1 MFHHFSS
8 TLSHSHFING
18 LARTRAVVLV
28 PGLTAAMDD
37 ENNVDTPADSIVLE
51 EEIDPDYVPTQKE
64 VEESPGC
71 MGRRDAFPERLRPRW
86 TRLSRRQL

>member
-64 VEESPGC
+64 VEEYATCESAARTPRKA
-71 MGRRDAFPERLRPRW
+71 GRPPAVQCD
-86 TRLSRRQL
+86 